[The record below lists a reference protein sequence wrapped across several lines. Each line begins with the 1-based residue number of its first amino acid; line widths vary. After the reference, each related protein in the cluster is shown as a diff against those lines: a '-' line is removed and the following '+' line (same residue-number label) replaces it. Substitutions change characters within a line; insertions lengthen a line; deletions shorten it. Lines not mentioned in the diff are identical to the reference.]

1 MTAHVQSFVLVV
13 TAGLVLFSC
22 SSRPSVSSLKKE
34 VLLQEDGQDRH
45 WVMRADG
52 MIMEEHYLT
61 AHGDLHVVVEY
72 PKGVHNPQVDARGEK
87 ENVESVVKGFWR
99 NGKRMSATPQVA
111 EKANGRDLVWWPSGS
126 IAREALFVMGTPTGT
141 WKFYN
146 ESGQV
151 LWEGTYKNGKRWSGT
166 FIGSERP
173 GADFFLTMYPMKKIT
188 FGGGVLLHEE
198 EFLKELRPQ

>member
-1 MTAHVQSFVLVV
+1 MRWHANTGLKHRSNQANGHQHFGEHALDLCIWRQSECAVGAPSRSYIGSLLEIPPRPMTAHVQSFVLVV

-34 VLLQEDGQDRH
+34 VLL
-45 WVMRADG
+45 
-52 MIMEEHYLT
+52 
-61 AHGDLHVVVEY
+61 
-72 PKGVHNPQVDARGEK
+72 
-87 ENVESVVKGFWR
+87 
-99 NGKRMSATPQVA
+99 MSATPQVA